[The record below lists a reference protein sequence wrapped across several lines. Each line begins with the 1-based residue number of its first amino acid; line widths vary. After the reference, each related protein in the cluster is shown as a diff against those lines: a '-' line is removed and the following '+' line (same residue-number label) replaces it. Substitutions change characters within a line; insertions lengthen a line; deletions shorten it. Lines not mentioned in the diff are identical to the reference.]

1 MIAALFAAAALMT
14 GAASLFAARPW
25 LKAGAYCALVVA
37 MGVTWWASLGRP
49 RPILPLLG
57 IPAGT
62 VAAFSLDEPRAIYV
76 WLMPPGARV
85 PVALAL
91 PWNERDAAALHRA
104 MRASQR
110 LGTRVKM
117 HGGQRPAGASGTPM
131 LRRDGPVFYPAPT
144 PPLPPKQRP

>member
-25 LKAGAYCALVVA
+25 LKAGAYCALVIA
-37 MGVTWWASLGRP
+37 MGAMWWASLGRP

-62 VAAFSLDEPRAIYV
+62 IAAFSLDEPRAIYV

-91 PWNERDAAALHRA
+91 PWNERDAAALHHA
-104 MRASQR
+104 MRAAQR

-117 HGGQRPAGASGTPM
+117 RGRTGATRPSGIFGIRRGAP
-131 LRRDGPVFYPAPT
+131 LFYPAPN
-144 PPLPPKQRP
+144 PPLPAKQRP

>member
-1 MIAALFAAAALMT
+1 MGAAIFAGAAALT
-14 GAASLFAARPW
+14 GALCLFAARPW

-37 MGVTWWASLGRP
+37 MGAMWWASLGRP
-49 RPILPLLG
+49 RPVLLG

-91 PWNERDAAALHRA
+91 PWNERDAAALHHA
-104 MRASQR
+104 MRVAQHM
-110 LGTRVKM
+110 GTRVKM
-117 HGGQRPAGASGTPM
+117 RAYTGSRRGSGIFDIRP
-131 LRRDGPVFYPAPT
+131 LFYPAPN
-144 PPLPPKQRP
+144 PPLPAKQRP